1 MPLTSN
7 APRTIDLAIPLDGLD
22 TVRLLADWRWL
33 VPEDFHPIHLSK
45 FGHWFFASPDGR
57 IHHLNIIEGSLLQ
70 VAKSR
75 GQFEA
80 MREDEQIRNDW
91 LQASLVLQCD
101 AKGLLLKPSECY
113 GWRVHP
119 MVGGKIE
126 LENIQVFS
134 LGDYQALIAQSL
146 PQWKNPKPVDS
157 IPNLESRPTTEQL
170 PSTLQKRK
178 PVKTPTKRT
187 KPKTQGKLTRRKQP
201 P

>member
-7 APRTIDLAIPLDGLD
+7 QPCTMDLAIPLDGLD
-22 TVRLLADWRWL
+22 TARLLADWRWL

-80 MREDEQIRNDW
+80 MKEDDQIRNDW

-134 LGDYQALIAQSL
+134 LNDYQTLIAQSL
-146 PQWKNPKPVDS
+146 PQWKNPKPADP
-157 IPNLESRPTTEQL
+157 IRTLESRSNEQV
-170 PSTLQKRK
+170 PSTSRPRN
-178 PVKTPTKRT
+178 PVKTRRKRT
-187 KPKTQGKLTRRKQP
+187 KPKTQEKLTRRKQAP
-201 P
+201 